1 MKLSVCFFTLFQI
14 LMLGLPAN
22 AQSSKTKSPQ
32 GQAPQGGQSGYK
44 IDVTID
50 GYEGAKVYLGY
61 RRADKVYSKD
71 TIAVTNGKYIFE
83 GPEALPAGI
92 YLVLMPPDNKFFEFV
107 VTKSDQ
113 HFSITTKAPE
123 FYQNLKFKGS
133 KENQLLMEY
142 QKFMADQVAESKRL
156 QEAINAEAEGPKKD
170 ILKKQLEDIGKTVRE
185 RQNKYRKENPTTYTA
200 KLIGAFQE
208 PEIPEPPKKADGS
221 IDSSFQF
228 RYYRA
233 HFWDGF
239 DFSDEIFVNTPY
251 LKEKT
256 DRFLD
261 KMTLQSPDSVGAAAE
276 WLVEKSRANT
286 DVFKYLLPYLLNK
299 YYTPEIMGLDA
310 VFIRL
315 SDKYYKSGIADWVS
329 AENLKKIT
337 DDAFM
342 NKNVLIGNPAPDV
355 KVQRYDPV
363 EDKFTNELISPHD
376 VKAEYTVIFLW
387 KPNCGHCKHMTEE
400 LIPFYEEWKNK
411 GVEIFSI
418 SSANHTELEDAVK
431 NIHEKKMPWIITAD
445 PYTRA
450 RALQMF
456 YGTSLPK
463 LYLLDK
469 NKKIIANRVGVKQLP
484 EIIENH
490 KRVTGGASR

>member
-1 MKLSVCFFTLFQI
+1 MKLSVFIFSLLQVLFFCQAG
-14 LMLGLPAN
+14 M
-22 AQSSKTKSPQ
+22 AQ
-32 GQAPQGGQSGYK
+32 GYK

-50 GYEGAKVYLGY
+50 DYAGEKVYLGY

-71 TIAVTNGKYIFE
+71 TVALTNGKYVFE
-83 GPEALPAGI
+83 GTGALPPGI
-92 YLVLMPPDNKFFEFV
+92 YLILMPPDNKFFEFV
-107 VTKSDQ
+107 VTKSEQ
-113 HFSITTKAPE
+113 RFSVTTKAPDY
-123 FYQNLKFKGS
+123 FKNLKIKGS
-133 KENQLLMEY
+133 KDNQLLLEY
-142 QKFMADQVAESKRL
+142 QQFMSDQVAESKKI
-156 QEAINAEAEGPKKD
+156 QEAITVETDEKNKAK
-170 ILKKQLEDIGKTVRE
+170 LQKQLEDLAKTVRD
-185 RQNKYRKENPTTYTA
+185 RQDKYRKDHPNTYTA

-208 PEIPEPPKKADGS
+208 PEIPAPPKKADGS
-221 IDSSFQF
+221 IDSTFQF
-228 RYYRA
+228 RYYRT

-256 DRFLD
+256 DRYLD

-276 WLVEKSRANT
+276 WLVEKSRANPE
-286 DVFKYLLPYLLNK
+286 VFKYLLPYLLNK

-329 AENLKKIT
+329 QENLKKIT
-337 DDAFM
+337 DDAYM
-342 NKNVLIGNPAPDV
+342 NKNVLIGNQAPDV
-355 KVQRYDPV
+355 KLQRFDPV
-363 EDKFTNELISPHD
+363 QDKFTNDLISPYD
-376 VKAEYTVIFLW
+376 VQAEYTVIFLW
-387 KPNCGHCKHMTEE
+387 KPNCGHCKHMSEE

-450 RALQMF
+450 RALQLF

-484 EIIENH
+484 EIIGNH
-490 KRVTGGASR
+490 KRVTGGANR

>member
-1 MKLSVCFFTLFQI
+1 MKLTVCIISLFQI
-14 LMLGLPAN
+14 ILLSTAVS
-22 AQSSKTKSPQ
+22 AQTATKEK
-32 GQAPQGGQSGYK
+32 AGYK

-50 GYEGAKVYLGY
+50 GYASDKVFLGF

-71 TIAVTNGKYIFE
+71 TTTFINGKYVFE
-83 GPEALPAGI
+83 GQEALPPGI
-92 YLVLMPPDNKFFEFV
+92 YLILMPPENKFFEFV
-107 VTKSDQ
+107 VTKAEQ
-113 HFSITTKAPE
+113 HFSVETKAPD
-123 FYQNLKFKGS
+123 FYKNLKIKGS
-133 KENQLLMEY
+133 KDNNLLLEY
-142 QKFMADQVAESKRL
+142 QQYMSSKVEESKQL
-156 QEAINAEAEGPKKD
+156 QEQMAAETDEKKKD
-170 ILKKQLEDIGKTVRE
+170 KLKKQLDEIGKAVRE
-185 RQNKYRKENPTTYTA
+185 RQNKYIKENPGTYTA
-200 KLIGAFQE
+200 KLIAAFQD
-208 PEIPEPPKKADGS
+208 PEIPEAPKNPDGS

-228 RYYRA
+228 RYFRS

-261 KMTLQSPDSVGAAAE
+261 KMTLQSADSVSAAAE

-310 VFIRL
+310 VFVHL
-315 SDKYYKSGIADWVS
+315 SDKYYKSGIADWVTP
-329 AENLKKIT
+329 ENLKKIT
-337 DDAFM
+337 DDAYM
-342 NKNVLIGNPAPDV
+342 NKNVLIGKQAPDV
-355 KVQRYDPV
+355 KLQRYDPV
-363 EDKFTNELISPHD
+363 QDKFTTELISPYD
-376 VKAEYTVIFLW
+376 VQAEYTVIFLW
-387 KPNCGHCKHMTEE
+387 KPGCGHCKHMSDE
-400 LIPFYEEWKNK
+400 LIPFYEEWKSK

-418 SSANHTELEDAVK
+418 SSANHTELEEAVK
-431 NIHEKKMPWIITAD
+431 NIHEKKMPWIVTAD

-450 RALQMF
+450 RALQLF

-469 NKKIIANRVGVKQLP
+469 NKKFIANRVGVKQLP

-490 KRVTGGASR
+490 KRVMAKQK

>member
-1 MKLSVCFFTLFQI
+1 MKHLVFIFSLFQI
-14 LMLGLPAN
+14 LFFSATGK
-22 AQSSKTKSPQ
+22 AQ
-32 GQAPQGGQSGYK
+32 GHK

-50 GYEGAKVYLGY
+50 GYSGEKVYLGY

-71 TIAVTNGKYIFE
+71 TVAITNGKYIFE
-83 GPEALPAGI
+83 GPDDLAPGI

-107 VTKSDQ
+107 VTKTEQ
-113 HFSITTKAPE
+113 NFSVSTKAPD
-123 FYQNLKFKGS
+123 FYQNLKVKGS
-133 KENQLLMEY
+133 KDNQLLLDY
-142 QKFMADQVAESKRL
+142 QKFMSDQVAESKKI
-156 QEAINAEAEGPKKD
+156 QEAITAETDEKKKEK
-170 ILKKQLEDIGKTVRE
+170 LKKELEDISKTVRD
-185 RQNKYRKENPTTYTA
+185 RQNKYMKDNPGTYTA
-200 KLIGAFQE
+200 KLIGAFQD
-208 PEIPEPPKKADGS
+208 PEVPEAPKKADGS

-228 RYYRA
+228 RYYRS

-315 SDKYYKSGIADWVS
+315 SDKYYKSGIADWVTP
-329 AENLKKIT
+329 ENLKKIT
-337 DDAFM
+337 DDAYM
-342 NKNVLIGNPAPDV
+342 NSNVLIGNQAPDV

-363 EDKFTNELISPHD
+363 QDKFTNELISPYD
-376 VKAEYTVIFLW
+376 VQAEYTVIFLW
-387 KPNCGHCKHMTEE
+387 KPGCGHCKHTTEE

-418 SSANHTELEDAVK
+418 SSANHTELEKAVED
-431 NIHEKKMPWIITAD
+431 IHNEKMPWIITAD

-450 RALQMF
+450 RALQLY

-490 KRVTGGASR
+490 KRVTGGINR